1 MTLHEF
7 APRRIAALLCALAMA
22 ASLTPARVFAEPVPQ
37 EESGYTAPAEGPA
50 AAETQPAATEPAA
63 AANPAGPGAEEPAAE
78 ETTPAAADPDSGE
91 GAALPPEDGET
102 APDTAAVTPA
112 APEEATPADGGEGAP
127 DADAAE
133 KSTPYTAMKPALLAA
148 KGAGEAPDPSEP
160 ATHAGDEEFSAYT
173 VDGISPSGTTIDLFN
188 YDKGQINSSHV
199 LQFEAGLTASPDSPL
214 DETTVNAWTG
224 EKQPP
229 RTGIVA
235 NTLTNGYPTLSGG
248 ANGTSFA
255 KESLAYLFD
264 RNLAAGKTVYSDVRG
279 LLQVDNDGYFYY
291 DCTQNFASFDQDS
304 NSFTLYQKGAVHAG
318 GTSEGWQFF
327 PFDTAEEVFTVDN
340 SGNLNQTEV
349 MSNDP
354 SIDHGFG
361 LHMSTRF
368 VQQYGGHVSNEAG
381 AKEVTYNFSGDD
393 DVWVFIDGVLVGDL
407 GGIHDTTSLEINFAT
422 GAVVVYQDAGTRN
435 NAYDSG
441 EKIFEQS
448 TLKAKFDA
456 ASVSTTDF
464 DSSSNTFA
472 DDTTHTLDFFFMERG
487 GTDSNMRLKYNLV
500 NIPTSGII
508 KQDQNGAPLANINF
522 NLFKADPDYNNDM
535 DDPYY
540 QGTTDE
546 NGVVTFTK
554 QAVGDPSQS
563 VPVTMGELHRQSDHW
578 VLVEDPETAGDTY
591 RLPGPIR
598 LYFYKDTNLL
608 LSANAWETGTY
619 AQPHVTVQADEIQNN
634 AQTMFAVVMKK
645 VNDQWLPVSGDPW
658 DGWHLGEDSSNK
670 SIWEAAKANE
680 TFFEVDTSGAYALT
694 IDDLPGDVTK
704 YEYILQQM
712 SGTATDAQ
720 YKVVYYTTGASKE
733 DPTLGTHTITAVGDA
748 SQFTRTFSV
757 TLAIAN
763 IELPAPTL
771 LKTNEGND
779 PLENVTFALYKTDAD
794 FDKEGAT
801 SIRNLTTDS
810 NGSMTVSDKEKSST
824 ISKGYYVLEEISVPE
839 PYILES
845 TPIQIVVNDDGIF
858 VYAGTATDNVTVET
872 GIHALANSMK
882 GFAAD
887 DDVDATLHDVQA
899 KPQTGAWD
907 AASQTF
913 TWTDTSAN
921 ALHLN
926 YAPTAAGS
934 GLIYQPTASIPG
946 NAGTYTAT
954 EGWSRLNI
962 TQCRD
967 HNRTQNKQDL
977 GDKSLNA
984 LFTGSTVI
992 HVVNSKP
999 ATPTPSATPPETT
1012 PTPQPTPAPTPT
1024 PVSQPTPQSTAAPAA
1039 VSAIPQTGDEMPV
1052 GALTALAAAAAA
1064 ALAVLL
1070 VVRKRRHGK
1079 D

>member
-7 APRRIAALLCALAMA
+7 APRRIAALLCALALTMSLIPGA
-22 ASLTPARVFAEPVPQ
+22 AFAEAAELLPSADGGLAGAATN
-37 EESGYTAPAEGPA
+37 ESAATDESAAAAEGPLPVA
-50 AAETQPAATEPAA
+50 AAYAASRMSA
-63 AANPAGPGAEEPAAE
+63 
-78 ETTPAAADPDSGE
+78 
-91 GAALPPEDGET
+91 AALPLANGQDFSDHT
-102 APDTAAVTPA
+102 VTDAVTP
-112 APEEATPADGGEGAP
+112 E
-127 DADAAE
+127 
-133 KSTPYTAMKPALLAA
+133 
-148 KGAGEAPDPSEP
+148 
-160 ATHAGDEEFSAYT
+160 
-173 VDGISPSGTTIDLFN
+173 GTTIDLFN
-188 YDKGQINSSHV
+188 YDKGQINNSSHV
-199 LQFEAGLTASPDSPL
+199 LQFEAGLTAPPDSL
-214 DETTVNAWTG
+214 LNETTVNAWTG
-224 EKQPP
+224 EEKPP

-264 RNLAAGKTVYSDVRG
+264 RNLAAGKTVYSDVSG

-304 NSFTLYQKGAVHAG
+304 NSFTLYEEGAVHPG
-318 GTSEGWQFF
+318 GTSKGWQFF
-327 PFDTAEEVFTVDN
+327 PFDTAEEVFTVDK
-340 SGNLNQTEV
+340 SGNLKQTEV
-349 MSNDP
+349 KSNDT

-368 VQQYGGHVSNEAG
+368 VQQYGGHVSNEVG

-407 GGIHDTTSLEINFAT
+407 GGIHDAVSLQINFHT
-422 GAVVVYQDAGTRN
+422 GDIVIYQDSNLN
-435 NAYDSG
+435 NTYDANETAY
-441 EKIFEQS
+441 EES
-448 TLKAKFDA
+448 TLRAKFDA

-464 DSSSNTFA
+464 DSSSDTFA

-500 NIPTSGII
+500 DIPVSGIV
-508 KQDQNGAPLANINF
+508 KQDQDGKPLPRVKFALYPTGA
-522 NLFKADPDYNNDM
+522 DYDYSNSKS
-535 DDPYY
+535 YY
-540 QGTTDE
+540 TGTTNA
-546 NGVVTFTK
+546 NGSLTFTK
-554 QAVGDPSQS
+554 RQQTTGKDVAI
-563 VPVTMGELHRQSDHW
+563 TMAELRRKSDYW
-578 VLVEDPETAGDTY
+578 VLVEDPVATGDTY
-591 RLPGPIR
+591 RLPGPIH
-598 LYFYKDTNLL
+598 LYFYEDTNLL
-608 LSANAWETGTY
+608 LSDNAWETGTY
-619 AQPHVTVQADEIQNN
+619 AQPHVTVQARIIPNN
-634 AQTMFAVVMKK
+634 AGKMFAVVMKK
-645 VNDQWLPVSGDPW
+645 VGSDWLPVSGNAR
-658 DGWHLGEDSSNK
+658 DGWKVAKDDSDE
-670 SIWEAAKANE
+670 SIWDAAVAND
-680 TFFEVDTSGAYALT
+680 TFFEVETSGAFALT
-694 IDDLPGDVTK
+694 IDDLPGDVTT
-704 YEYILQQM
+704 YEYIIQQTK
-712 SGTATDAQ
+712 GDPAAAQ
-720 YKVVYYTTGASKE
+720 YKVQYFTADANGGSVTELNPTDTG
-733 DPTLGTHTITAVGDA
+733 G
-748 SQFTRTFSV
+748 FTRTFSV

-763 IELPAPTL
+763 LELPAPTL
-771 LKTNEGND
+771 RKTDESDN
-779 PLENVTFALYKTDAD
+779 PLADVTFALYKTGPDFVKQGPALRMLTSDAQG
-794 FDKEGAT
+794 E
-801 SIRNLTTDS
+801 L
-810 NGSMTVSDKEKSST
+810 TVSDRAGEKT
-824 ISKGYYVLEEISVPE
+824 ISQGYYLLEETSAPA
-839 PYILES
+839 PYVAQS

-899 KPQTGAWD
+899 KPQTGDWNATRG
-907 AASQTF
+907 TF

-926 YAPTAAGS
+926 YDPTAGS
-934 GLIYQPTASIPG
+934 GLIYQPTANIPG

-962 TQCRD
+962 TQCRN
-967 HNRTQNKQDL
+967 HNSGTQNKQDL
-977 GDKSLNA
+977 GDQSLNA

-1024 PVSQPTPQSTAAPAA
+1024 PVSQPTPQPTAAPAA

>member
-7 APRRIAALLCALAMA
+7 APRRIAALLCALALTMSLIPGA
-22 ASLTPARVFAEPVPQ
+22 AFAETADLLPSADGGLAGVATN
-37 EESGYTAPAEGPA
+37 ESAATDESAA
-50 AAETQPAATEPAA
+50 AAEDPLPVAA
-63 AANPAGPGAEEPAAE
+63 AYTASRMSA
-78 ETTPAAADPDSGE
+78 
-91 GAALPPEDGET
+91 AALPLANGQDFSDHT
-102 APDTAAVTPA
+102 VTDAVTP
-112 APEEATPADGGEGAP
+112 E
-127 DADAAE
+127 
-133 KSTPYTAMKPALLAA
+133 
-148 KGAGEAPDPSEP
+148 
-160 ATHAGDEEFSAYT
+160 
-173 VDGISPSGTTIDLFN
+173 GTTIDLFN
-188 YDKGQINSSHV
+188 YDKEQINNSSHV
-199 LQFEAGLTASPDSPL
+199 LQFEAGLTAPPDSL
-214 DETTVNAWTG
+214 LNETTVNAWTG
-224 EKQPP
+224 EEKPP

-264 RNLAAGKTVYSDVRG
+264 RNPAAGKTVYSDVRG

-304 NSFTLYQKGAVHAG
+304 NSFTLYKEGAVNPG
-318 GTSEGWQFF
+318 GSSIGWQFF
-327 PFDTAEEVFTVDN
+327 PFDTAEEVFTVDT
-340 SGNLNQTEV
+340 SGNLKQTEV

-368 VQQYGGHVSNEAG
+368 VQQYGGHVSNEVG

-407 GGIHDTTSLEINFAT
+407 GGIHDAVSLQINFHT
-422 GAVVVYQDAGTRN
+422 GDIVIYQDSNLN
-435 NAYDSG
+435 NTYDANETAY
-441 EKIFEQS
+441 EES
-448 TLKAKFDA
+448 TLRAKFDA

-464 DSSSNTFA
+464 DSSSDTFA

-522 NLFKADPDYNNDM
+522 NLFKAGADYNYNDM

-554 QAVGDPSQS
+554 QAVADPSQS
-563 VPVTMGELHRQSDHW
+563 VPITMGELHRQSDHW
-578 VLVEDPETAGDTY
+578 VLVEDEDDTAGSGY

-598 LYFYKDTNLL
+598 LYFYEDTNLL
-608 LSANAWETGTY
+608 LSDNAWETGTY
-619 AQPHVTVQADEIQNN
+619 AQPHVTVQARSIPGN
-634 AQTMFAVVMKK
+634 ANKMFAVVMKK
-645 VNDQWLPVSGDPW
+645 VGSDWRPVSGNAR
-658 DGWHLGEDSSNK
+658 DGWKVASDSDNS
-670 SIWEAAKANE
+670 SIWAAAKEND
-680 TFFEVDTSGAYALT
+680 TFFKVDTSGAFALT
-694 IDDLPGDVTK
+694 IDDLPGDVTT
-704 YEYILQQM
+704 YEYILQQTGG
-712 SGTATDAQ
+712 GTTNAQ
-720 YKVVYYTTGASKE
+720 YKVQYFTANDDGTSVQLVTNTG
-733 DPTLGTHTITAVGDA
+733 D
-748 SQFTRTFSV
+748 FTRTFSV

-771 LKTNEGND
+771 RKTDESGD
-779 PLENVTFALYKTDAD
+779 PLAGVTFALYETGPDFVKQGPALRMLTSDAQG
-794 FDKEGAT
+794 K
-801 SIRNLTTDS
+801 L
-810 NGSMTVSDKEKSST
+810 TVSDEVGKDT
-824 ISKGYYVLEEISVPE
+824 ISQGYYLLEETNAPA
-839 PYILES
+839 PYVAQS
-845 TPIQIVVNDDGIF
+845 TPIKIVVNDDGIF

-913 TWTDTSAN
+913 TWADTSAN

-962 TQCRD
+962 TQCLL
-967 HNRTQNKQDL
+967 HNGQDKNKQDL
-977 GDKSLNA
+977 GTKSLNA

-1024 PVSQPTPQSTAAPAA
+1024 PVSQPTPQPTAAPAA

-1064 ALAVLL
+1064 AFVALL

>member
-7 APRRIAALLCALAMA
+7 APRRIAALLCALALTTSLIPGA
-22 ASLTPARVFAEPVPQ
+22 AFAE
-37 EESGYTAPAEGPA
+37 A
-50 AAETQPAATEPAA
+50 ADLLPSADGGLAGVATNERAATDESAA
-63 AANPAGPGAEEPAAE
+63 AAAGPLPV
-78 ETTPAAADPDSGE
+78 AAAYAASRMSA
-91 GAALPPEDGET
+91 AALPLANGQDFSDHT
-102 APDTAAVTPA
+102 VTDAVTP
-112 APEEATPADGGEGAP
+112 E
-127 DADAAE
+127 
-133 KSTPYTAMKPALLAA
+133 
-148 KGAGEAPDPSEP
+148 
-160 ATHAGDEEFSAYT
+160 
-173 VDGISPSGTTIDLFN
+173 GTTIDLFN
-188 YDKGQINSSHV
+188 YDKEQINNSSHV
-199 LQFEAGLTASPDSPL
+199 LQFEAGLTAPPESPL
-214 DETTVNAWTG
+214 NETTVNAWTG
-224 EKQPP
+224 EEKPP

-264 RNLAAGKTVYSDVRG
+264 RNPAAGKTVYSDVRG

-304 NSFTLYQKGAVHAG
+304 NSFTLYKEGAVNPG
-318 GTSEGWQFF
+318 GSSIGWQFF
-327 PFDTAEEVFTVDN
+327 PFDTAEEVFTVDT
-340 SGNLNQTEV
+340 SGNLKQTEV

-368 VQQYGGHVSNEAG
+368 VQQYGGHVSNEVG

-407 GGIHDTTSLEINFAT
+407 GGIHDAVSLQINFHT
-422 GAVVVYQDAGTRN
+422 GDIVIYQDSNLN
-435 NAYDSG
+435 NTYDANETAY
-441 EKIFEQS
+441 EES
-448 TLKAKFDA
+448 TLRAKFDA

-464 DSSSNTFA
+464 DSSSDTFA

-522 NLFKADPDYNNDM
+522 NLFKAGADYNYNDM

-554 QAVGDPSQS
+554 QAVADPSQS
-563 VPVTMGELHRQSDHW
+563 VPITMGELHRQSDHW
-578 VLVEDPETAGDTY
+578 VLVEDEDDTAGSGY

-658 DGWHLGEDSSNK
+658 DGWHLGNDSSNK

-680 TFFEVDTSGAYALT
+680 TFFKVDTSGAYALT
-694 IDDLPGDVTK
+694 IDDLPGDVTT
-704 YEYILQQM
+704 YEYIIQQTK
-712 SGTATDAQ
+712 GDPAAAQ
-720 YKVVYYTTGASKE
+720 YKVQYFTANDDGTNVQQVTNTG
-733 DPTLGTHTITAVGDA
+733 D
-748 SQFTRTFSV
+748 FTRTFSV

-771 LKTNEGND
+771 HKTDESGD
-779 PLENVTFALYKTDAD
+779 PLADVTFALYETGPDFVKQGPALRMLTSDAQG
-794 FDKEGAT
+794 K
-801 SIRNLTTDS
+801 L
-810 NGSMTVSDKEKSST
+810 TVSDEVGKDT
-824 ISKGYYVLEEISVPE
+824 ISQGYYLLEEASAPA
-839 PYILES
+839 PYVAQS
-845 TPIQIVVNDDGIF
+845 TPIRIVVNDDGIF

-899 KPQTGAWD
+899 KPQTGDWD
-907 AASQTF
+907 AARQKF
-913 TWTDTSAN
+913 TWSDTSAN

-926 YAPTAAGS
+926 YDPTAGS
-934 GLIYQPTASIPG
+934 GLIYQPTNIPD

-962 TQCRD
+962 TQCRN
-967 HNRTQNKQDL
+967 HNRTQNKQNL
-977 GDKSLNA
+977 GTQSLNA

-1024 PVSQPTPQSTAAPAA
+1024 PVSQPTPQPTAAPAA

-1064 ALAVLL
+1064 AFVALL
-1070 VVRKRRHGK
+1070 VVRKRRHGR

>member
-7 APRRIAALLCALAMA
+7 APRRIAALLCALALTMSLIPGA
-22 ASLTPARVFAEPVPQ
+22 AFAEAADLLPSADGGLAGAATN
-37 EESGYTAPAEGPA
+37 ESAATDESAAAAEGPLPVA
-50 AAETQPAATEPAA
+50 AAYAASRMSA
-63 AANPAGPGAEEPAAE
+63 
-78 ETTPAAADPDSGE
+78 
-91 GAALPPEDGET
+91 AALPLANGQDFSDYT
-102 APDTAAVTPA
+102 VKDAVTP
-112 APEEATPADGGEGAP
+112 E
-127 DADAAE
+127 
-133 KSTPYTAMKPALLAA
+133 
-148 KGAGEAPDPSEP
+148 
-160 ATHAGDEEFSAYT
+160 
-173 VDGISPSGTTIDLFN
+173 GTTIDLFN
-188 YDKGQINSSHV
+188 YDKGQINNSSHV
-199 LQFEAGLTASPDSPL
+199 LQFEAGLTAPPDSL
-214 DETTVNAWTG
+214 LNETTVNAWTG
-224 EKQPP
+224 EEKPP

-264 RNLAAGKTVYSDVRG
+264 RNLAAGKTVYSDVSG

-304 NSFTLYQKGAVHAG
+304 NSFTLYEEGAVHPG
-318 GTSEGWQFF
+318 GTSKGWQFF
-327 PFDTAEEVFTVDN
+327 PFDTAEEVFTVDK
-340 SGNLNQTEV
+340 SGNLKQTEV
-349 MSNDP
+349 KSNDT

-407 GGIHDTTSLEINFAT
+407 GGIHDAVSLQINFHT
-422 GAVVVYQDAGTRN
+422 GDIVIYQDSDLN
-435 NAYDSG
+435 NTYDAN
-441 EKIFEQS
+441 ETVYEES
-448 TLKAKFDA
+448 TLRAKFDA
-456 ASVSTTDF
+456 ASVSTADF
-464 DSSSNTFA
+464 NSSSNTFA

-500 NIPTSGII
+500 DIPVSGIV
-508 KQDQNGAPLANINF
+508 KQDQDGKPLPRVKFALYPTGA
-522 NLFKADPDYNNDM
+522 DYDYSNSKS
-535 DDPYY
+535 YY
-540 QGTTDE
+540 TGTTNA
-546 NGVVTFTK
+546 NGSLTFTK
-554 QAVGDPSQS
+554 RQQTTGKDVAI
-563 VPVTMGELHRQSDHW
+563 TMAELRRKSDYW
-578 VLVEDPETAGDTY
+578 VLVEDPGAAGDTY

-598 LYFYKDTNLL
+598 LYFYENTNLL
-608 LSANAWETGTY
+608 LSDNAWETGTY
-619 AQPHVTVQADEIQNN
+619 AQPHVTVQARSIPHK
-634 AQTMFAVVMKK
+634 AAVMFAVVMKK
-645 VNDQWLPVSGDPW
+645 VGSDWLPVSGNAR
-658 DGWHLGEDSSNK
+658 DGWTVAPVRNDK
-670 SIWEAAKANE
+670 SIWDAAIEND
-680 TFFEVDTSGAYALT
+680 TFFEVETSGAYALT
-694 IDDLPGDVTK
+694 IDDLPGDVTT
-704 YEYILQQM
+704 YEYIIQQTK
-712 SGTATDAQ
+712 GDPAAAQ
-720 YKVVYYTTGASKE
+720 YKVQYFTANDDGTNVQQVTNTG
-733 DPTLGTHTITAVGDA
+733 D
-748 SQFTRTFSV
+748 FTRTFSV

-810 NGSMTVSDKEKSST
+810 NGSMTVSDKAGQDT
-824 ISKGYYVLEEISVPE
+824 ISQGYYLLEETNAPD
-839 PYILES
+839 PYVAQS

-899 KPQTGAWD
+899 KPQTGAWN

-913 TWTDTSAN
+913 TWADTSAN

-934 GLIYQPTASIPG
+934 GLIYQPTDNIPG

-962 TQCRD
+962 TQCRE
-967 HNRTQNKQDL
+967 HNRTQNKQNL
-977 GDKSLNA
+977 GDQRLNA

-1024 PVSQPTPQSTAAPAA
+1024 PVSQPTPQPTAAPAA

-1070 VVRKRRHGK
+1070 VVRKRRHGR

>member
-7 APRRIAALLCALAMA
+7 APRRIAALLCALALTMSLIPGA
-22 ASLTPARVFAEPVPQ
+22 AFAEAAELLPSADGGLAGAATN
-37 EESGYTAPAEGPA
+37 ESAATDESAAAAEGPLPVA
-50 AAETQPAATEPAA
+50 AAYAASRMSA
-63 AANPAGPGAEEPAAE
+63 
-78 ETTPAAADPDSGE
+78 
-91 GAALPPEDGET
+91 AALPLANGQDFSDYT
-102 APDTAAVTPA
+102 VTDAVTP
-112 APEEATPADGGEGAP
+112 E
-127 DADAAE
+127 
-133 KSTPYTAMKPALLAA
+133 
-148 KGAGEAPDPSEP
+148 
-160 ATHAGDEEFSAYT
+160 
-173 VDGISPSGTTIDLFN
+173 GTTIDLFN
-188 YDKGQINSSHV
+188 YDKEQINNSSHV
-199 LQFEAGLTASPDSPL
+199 LQFEAGLTAPPDSL
-214 DETTVNAWTG
+214 LNETTVNAWTG
-224 EKQPP
+224 EEKPP

-264 RNLAAGKTVYSDVRG
+264 RNLAAGKTVYSDVSG

-304 NSFTLYQKGAVHAG
+304 NSFTLYEEGAVHPG
-318 GTSEGWQFF
+318 GTSKGWQFF
-327 PFDTAEEVFTVDN
+327 PFDTAEEVFTVDK
-340 SGNLNQTEV
+340 SGNLKQTEV
-349 MSNDP
+349 KSNDT

-407 GGIHDTTSLEINFAT
+407 GGIHDAVSLQINFHT
-422 GAVVVYQDAGTRN
+422 GDIVIYQDSDLN
-435 NAYDSG
+435 NTYDANETVY
-441 EKIFEQS
+441 EKS
-448 TLKAKFDA
+448 TLRAKFDA
-456 ASVSTTDF
+456 ASVSTADF
-464 DSSSNTFA
+464 NSSSNTFA
-472 DDTTHTLDFFFMERG
+472 DDTTHTLDFFYLERG

-500 NIPTSGII
+500 DIPVSGIV
-508 KQDQNGAPLANINF
+508 KQDQDGKPLPRVKFALYPTGA
-522 NLFKADPDYNNDM
+522 DYDYSNSKS
-535 DDPYY
+535 YY
-540 QGTTDE
+540 TGTTNA
-546 NGVVTFTK
+546 NGSLTFTK
-554 QAVGDPSQS
+554 RQQTTGKDVAI
-563 VPVTMGELHRQSDHW
+563 TMAELRRKSDYW
-578 VLVEDPETAGDTY
+578 VLVEDPGAAGDTY
-591 RLPGPIR
+591 RLPGPIH

-619 AQPHVTVQADEIQNN
+619 AQPHVTVQARSIPGN
-634 AQTMFAVVMKK
+634 ANKMFAVVMKK
-645 VNDQWLPVSGDPW
+645 VGNDWLPVSGNAW
-658 DGWHLGEDSSNK
+658 DGWKVAPVRNDR
-670 SIWEAAKANE
+670 SIWDAAIKND
-680 TFFEVDTSGAYALT
+680 TFFKVETSGAFALT
-694 IDDLPGDVTK
+694 IDDLPGDVTT
-704 YEYILQQM
+704 YEYIIQQTK
-712 SGTATDAQ
+712 GDPAAAQ
-720 YKVVYYTTGASKE
+720 YKVQYFTANDDGTNVQQVTNTG
-733 DPTLGTHTITAVGDA
+733 D
-748 SQFTRTFSV
+748 FTRTFSV

-810 NGSMTVSDKEKSST
+810 NGSMTVSDKAGQDT
-824 ISKGYYVLEEISVPE
+824 ISQGYYLLEETNAPA
-839 PYILES
+839 PYVAQS
-845 TPIQIVVNDDGIF
+845 TPIKIVVNDDGIF

-899 KPQTGAWD
+899 KPQTGAWN

-913 TWTDTSAN
+913 TWADTSAN

-962 TQCRD
+962 TQCLL
-967 HNRTQNKQDL
+967 HNGQDKNKQDL
-977 GDKSLNA
+977 GTKSLNA

-1024 PVSQPTPQSTAAPAA
+1024 PVSQPTPQPTAAPAA

-1052 GALTALAAAAAA
+1052 ALLGGSAAAAAA